1 MKGYK
6 VTKPDSTCR
15 GFKFEVGREYEIS
28 GKLKMCKNGFHFCEK
43 SQHCF
48 NYYDFTPNNKV
59 FEVEAIGD
67 IENGNDKSVTSK
79 IKIIRELNW
88 EEVLKVSNTGL
99 YNTGFA
105 NSGYRN
111 SGNWNSG
118 DWNSGNWNSGDRNSG
133 YRNSGYRNS
142 GNWNSGNWNSGDR
155 NSGDSNSGYR
165 NSGAFCT
172 DNNPKLFIF
181 NKECD
186 MTVKEWENSRAF
198 SIMNNLD
205 PTVWIPSKMMSYK
218 EKKENPS
225 HETTGGYLKTISL
238 KESWSNMWG
247 NLSDVD
253 KQVFMDLPNFDSK
266 IFEEITGIKT

>member
-105 NSGYRN
+105 
-111 SGNWNSG
+111 
-118 DWNSGNWNSGDRNSG
+118 
-133 YRNSGYRNS
+133 NSGYRNS